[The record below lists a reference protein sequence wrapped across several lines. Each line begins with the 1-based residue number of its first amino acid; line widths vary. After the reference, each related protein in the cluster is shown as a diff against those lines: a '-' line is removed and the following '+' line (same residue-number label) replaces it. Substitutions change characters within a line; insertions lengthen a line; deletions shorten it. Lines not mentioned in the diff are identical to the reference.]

1 MAMTLRLSEPDDRML
16 TERARS
22 EGRSNQE
29 VAREA
34 IHSYLTDQVRHIED
48 LEDEL
53 AVARYQLRQQ
63 LGAVTYVSQAE
74 ARAALRLPASASPG
88 VSA

>member
-1 MAMTLRLSEPDDRML
+1 MTLRLSEADDQRL

-22 EGRSNQE
+22 EGRSKQE

-34 IHSYLTDQVRHIED
+34 IHAYLTDEVRRLED

-53 AVARYQLRQQ
+53 ALSRYQLRQQ
-63 LGAVTYVSQAE
+63 LGEVTYVTQAE
-74 ARAALRLPASASPG
+74 ARATLGLPAPSPRG
-88 VSA
+88 AGA